1 MNDDWM
7 SEVLHRVDER
17 EARERGEREADAAS
31 SPSIFWP
38 TFFAVALGV
47 PVGLWLYN
55 LDLGALAGPMW
66 QTVVGL
72 LGG

>member
-1 MNDDWM
+1 
-7 SEVLHRVDER
+7 
-17 EARERGEREADAAS
+17 
-31 SPSIFWP
+31 
-38 TFFAVALGV
+38 V

-66 QTVVGL
+66 DTVVGL